1 MVIPLIGKHHYMF
14 VYVCVGGQVHLR
26 DICTPLLLFTS
37 LTDVCP
43 PSALSVKAFKVSE
56 DTTLA

>member
-1 MVIPLIGKHHYMF
+1 MGKNHYMF

-26 DICTPLLLFTS
+26 DIYTPLLLFTS

-43 PSALSVKAFKVSE
+43 PSALSVKAFKLSE